1 MQHDSR
7 AGYRSAHGRLS
18 ALALVLALTACTSA
32 GAAPPTPSTPTEEGS
47 TIVLEAT
54 SFQPADLL
62 VESGT
67 TVTWQ
72 WAGGT
77 AHDVT
82 GPDFA
87 SGIQTDGT
95 FAYTFDQ
102 PGAYDYWCNLH
113 PGMKGTV
120 NVVSS

>member
-1 MQHDSR
+1 MQHTDR
-7 AGYRSAHGRLS
+7 GKDRSAYGGLS
-18 ALALVLALTACTSA
+18 ALGLVLALTACTSA
-32 GAAPPTPSTPTEEGS
+32 GAAPPNASTPTEGS

-54 SFQPADLL
+54 SFQPAEMH
-62 VESGT
+62 VESGA

-72 WAGGT
+72 WAGSV

-95 FAYTFDQ
+95 FTYTFNQ
-102 PGAYDYWCNLH
+102 PGAYYYWCNLH

-120 NVVSS
+120 TVVSS

>member
-1 MQHDSR
+1 MRHTGRGKDR
-7 AGYRSAHGRLS
+7 NVTGRMSAV
-18 ALALVLALTACTSA
+18 ALVLALTACTSV

-54 SFQPADLL
+54 SFQPADLV
-62 VESGT
+62 VEPGT

-72 WAGGT
+72 WAGT